1 MIDNTTLNAL
11 ATKLDNLELMPE
23 ERQALDLVLTRAAA
37 AEAEVQGFA
46 FKIKSA
52 GLSGTGLRL
61 GAAIGGLGIPAP
73 ELKTSLSERRSA
85 PSELR

>member
-1 MIDNTTLNAL
+1 MINNTALNGL
-11 ATKLDNLELMPE
+11 ATKLDGLELTPE
-23 ERQALDLVLTRAAA
+23 EEQALDLVLTRAAA
-37 AEAEVQGFA
+37 TEAEVEGFS

-85 PSELR
+85 SSELR